1 MNHASL
7 EVRVGEFGRV
17 KGERKPAKHTDAV
30 AKTAITLKDS
40 G

>member
-7 EVRVGEFGRV
+7 EVRVDGFGRV
-17 KGERKPAKHTDAV
+17 KGERKPAKHTVVA